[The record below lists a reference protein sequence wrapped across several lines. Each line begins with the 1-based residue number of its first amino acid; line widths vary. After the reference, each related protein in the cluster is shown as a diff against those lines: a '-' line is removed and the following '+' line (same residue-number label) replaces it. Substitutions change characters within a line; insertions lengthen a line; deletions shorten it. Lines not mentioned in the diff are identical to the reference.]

1 MIIHRAFYREATQAT
16 LAITGVIMV
25 VLVFFGMTALL
36 GRVAGGRFTDTILF
50 TLLGL
55 QTLKRLDLLLPLA
68 LYLGILLTLSRW
80 YRDSEMTVLAACGV
94 GLLELLRPVMVLAL
108 IVSLAVGVLSFYFTP
123 LAYSQMERVK
133 NENAARPD
141 IGRMAPGA
149 FIESSKGQRIFY
161 TEKIDSRNGVLKNVF
176 VGSFRDGKRG
186 VLVARSGKP
195 YVEPKTGDK
204 FLALKNGALYEG
216 IPGEADY
223 RILEFETYN
232 VRLEPK
238 KVEPSSATTSG
249 MSSDRLFGSRVKD
262 HVAEWH
268 WRMAKPIVVLVL
280 SVFALV
286 LAYTDVRRGR
296 LSNVFTAILVYFIYS
311 NLLVFGQTLIKKGQ
325 IPSVIGLW
333 WVHILL
339 AFIAGYLLMRRAR
352 NLPLLPLPR
361 AAKP

>member
-1 MIIHRAFYREATQAT
+1 
-16 LAITGVIMV
+16 
-25 VLVFFGMTALL
+25 
-36 GRVAGGRFTDTILF
+36 
-50 TLLGL
+50 
-55 QTLKRLDLLLPLA
+55 
-68 LYLGILLTLSRW
+68 
-80 YRDSEMTVLAACGV
+80 
-94 GLLELLRPVMVLAL
+94 MVLAL

-123 LAYSQMERVK
+123 LAYTQIERVK
-133 NENAARPD
+133 KENAARPD
-141 IGRMAPGA
+141 VGRMAPGV
-149 FIESSKGQRIFY
+149 FIESPEGQRIFY
-161 TEKIDSRNGVLKNVF
+161 TEKIDSRSGVLKNVF

-186 VLVARSGKP
+186 VLIARSGKP
-195 YVEPKTGDK
+195 FVEPKTGDK

-238 KVEPSSATTSG
+238 KVEPIATISG
-249 MSSDRLFGSRVKD
+249 MPSGRLFAGHARD

-268 WRMAKPIVVLVL
+268 WRLAKPIIVLVL
-280 SVFALV
+280 AVFALV

-296 LSNVFTAILVYFIYS
+296 LSNVFAAILVYFIYS
-311 NLLVFGQTLIKKGQ
+311 NLLGLGQTLIKKGQ

-352 NLPLLPLPR
+352 NLPLLPR
-361 AAKP
+361 VAKP

>member
-1 MIIHRAFYREATQAT
+1 MIIRRAFYREAVQTT

-36 GRVAGGRFTDTILF
+36 GRVAGGRFTDTVLF

-55 QTLKRLDLLLPLA
+55 QMLKRLDLLLPLA

-108 IVSLAVGVLSFYFTP
+108 FVSLAVGILSFYFTP

-133 NENAARPD
+133 DESAARPD

-149 FIESSKGQRIFY
+149 FIESSEGRRIFY
-161 TEKIDSRNGVLKNVF
+161 TESIDSQSGVLKNVF
-176 VGSFRDGKRG
+176 STSLRDNKRG
-186 VLVARSGKP
+186 VLIARFGKP
-195 YVEPKTGDK
+195 FVEPKTGDR
-204 FLALKNGALYEG
+204 FLVFKNGTLYEG

-223 RILEFETYN
+223 RILQFETYN

-238 KVEPSSATTSG
+238 KVGSSPATTTSG
-249 MSSDRLFGSRVKD
+249 MPSNRLFGSRVRD

-268 WRMAKPIVVLVL
+268 WRMAKPIIVLVL
-280 SVFALV
+280 AVFALV

-296 LSNVFTAILVYFIYS
+296 LSNVFVAILVYFIYS
-311 NLLVFGQTLIKKGQ
+311 NLLGFGQTLIKNGQ
-325 IPSVIGLW
+325 VPPVIGLW

-339 AFIAGYLLMRRAR
+339 ASTAGYLLMRRAR
-352 NLPLLPLPR
+352 NLPLLPR
-361 AAKP
+361 VVKP